1 MLLLHG
7 AVNMKGTLMSET
19 ENEQQW
25 ADQVQLERELE
36 EAFKD
41 IEDGIFLTDRQ
52 IDLLRYACGLPKRK
66 APHPALKSLF
76 EQFGH
81 TFGANK

>member
-1 MLLLHG
+1 
-7 AVNMKGTLMSET
+7 MSEIET
-19 ENEQQW
+19 EQQW
-25 ADQVQLERELE
+25 ADQVQMERELE

-52 IDLLRYACGLPKRK
+52 IDLLRYACGLPPKP

-76 EQFGH
+76 EEFG
-81 TFGANK
+81 TIFGAKK

>member
-1 MLLLHG
+1 
-7 AVNMKGTLMSET
+7 MSDI
-19 ENEQQW
+19 ENQQQW
-25 ADQVQLERELE
+25 ADQVQTERELE
-36 EAFKD
+36 AVFKD

-52 IDLLRYACGLPKRK
+52 IDLLRFACGLPARP

-76 EQFGH
+76 EQFGQ

>member
-1 MLLLHG
+1 
-7 AVNMKGTLMSET
+7 MSEI
-19 ENEQQW
+19 ENQQQW
-25 ADQVQLERELE
+25 ADQVQMVRELE

-41 IEDGIFLTDRQ
+41 IEDGIFLTERQ
-52 IDLLRYACGLPKRK
+52 IDLLRFACGLPPKP

-76 EQFGH
+76 EQFGQ

>member
-1 MLLLHG
+1 
-7 AVNMKGTLMSET
+7 MSET
-19 ENEQQW
+19 ENQQQW

-41 IEDGIFLTDRQ
+41 IEDGIFLTDHQ
-52 IDLLRYACGLPKRK
+52 IDLLRYACGLPKK
-66 APHPALKSLF
+66 QAPHPALKSLF

-81 TFGANK
+81 TFGAIK